1 MRISSGLTFGEL
13 ETTTGL
19 FLTEL
24 LALDHARIAHQQA
37 FGFEFGTVLGVYLAQ
52 SAGNTQADSL
62 YLAGDTAA
70 FDRSYYVES
79 AFGVGQFEGL
89 VEFDAQQFRG
99 KIFGCRAFV
108 DRDFAFSFGKENS
121 GYGSL
126 ATPDG
131 VDGCHLLDVV
141 KVD

>member
-131 VDGCHLLDVV
+131 VRVRCPPG
-141 KVD
+141 

>member
-1 MRISSGLTFGEL
+1 MRGSRISRPSGLS
-13 ETTTGL
+13 
-19 FLTEL
+19 
-24 LALDHARIAHQQA
+24 LARYS
-37 FGFEFGTVLGVYLAQ
+37 GFTSHRAP
-52 SAGNTQADSL
+52 GNTQADSL

-131 VDGCHLLDVV
+131 VNGCHLLDVV